1 MHDRLITSNR
11 YKHKNF
17 IMQKINQSINRQN
30 RWSRTPP
37 PPLLLWP
44 LCSGYSSDHFLQS
57 SWRQETPNL
66 VNFGPVLHPS
76 HPVFLTCN
84 ESNDIMQMIMA
95 DFIIRDSDKESS
107 GTSLKKCIVNIVLH
121 FMTMRISSKEKIRI
135 QLVILSSNTRH
146 TVTQN
151 NYIFLALNIDANVSN
166 ILKVFQIWAYKAII
180 DRLYRLCTENTPF
193 APERRTNCQFD
204 VNCNLCTKS

>member
-1 MHDRLITSNR
+1 M
-11 YKHKNF
+11 
-17 IMQKINQSINRQN
+17 
-30 RWSRTPP
+30 
-37 PPLLLWP
+37 
-44 LCSGYSSDHFLQS
+44 
-57 SWRQETPNL
+57 
-66 VNFGPVLHPS
+66 NFGPVLHPS

-95 DFIIRDSDKESS
+95 DFNIRDSEKESS

-166 ILKVFQIWAYKAII
+166 ILKVFQI
-180 DRLYRLCTENTPF
+180 
-193 APERRTNCQFD
+193 
-204 VNCNLCTKS
+204 